1 MPDSDVFRETMDVIA
16 VTGESLPEAWE
27 NAVRLTWE
35 HGREIATQYDKP
47 EDPPSKDTMAVI
59 TVSDPMAEPR
69 IHKCFPGGILELET
83 YRQEV
88 VDGIH
93 DHWIDPEAGKWQYS
107 YHERIRRYT
116 VPGLDEPIDQLAY
129 VIDQLRK
136 CPYTRRA
143 VISLWKPW
151 EDAGIGDPAC
161 LNHMAFRIVD
171 GKLYLKVYMRSN
183 DAYKAAF
190 MNMYA
195 FTSLQAKVATEVGV
209 EVGPYIHTAASFHI
223 YGSYFAE
230 FSGFLKA
237 LRERTFAQRTW
248 RTDDSLVAEMMA
260 EAREQVAASIE
271 RERET
276 GRKGL

>member
-1 MPDSDVFRETMDVIA
+1 MDEAAGCEVMDVIA
-16 VTGESLPEAWE
+16 VSGESLPEAWE
-27 NAVRLTWE
+27 KAVLMTWQ

-47 EDPPSKDTMAVI
+47 EDPPSRDTMAVI
-59 TVSDPMAEPR
+59 TVRDPLAEPR
-69 IHKCFPGGILELET
+69 IHRCFPGGILELET

-93 DHWIDPEAGKWQYS
+93 DHWIDPAEGKWQYS

-116 VPGLDEPIDQLAY
+116 VPGLDQPIDQLAY
-129 VIDQLRK
+129 VIDQLRN
-136 CPYTRRA
+136 CSYTRRA

-171 GKLYLKVYMRSN
+171 GKLTLKVYMRSN
-183 DAYKAAF
+183 DAYKAAY

-195 FTSLQAKVATEVGV
+195 FTSLQEQVAKEVGA

-223 YGSYFAE
+223 YGSYFGE
-230 FSGFLKA
+230 FQGFLKA
-237 LRERTFAQRTW
+237 METRTFAQRTW
-248 RTDDSLVAEMMA
+248 RTDDLFVAEMMD
-260 EAREQVAASIE
+260 EAREQVATSIE

>member
-1 MPDSDVFRETMDVIA
+1 MTDAAADRETMDVIA
-16 VTGESLPEAWE
+16 ITGDNLPDAWE
-27 NAVRLTWE
+27 RAVQMTWD
-35 HGREIATQYDKP
+35 HGHEIATQYDRP
-47 EDPPSKDTMAVI
+47 EDPPSRDAMAVI
-59 TVSDPMAEPR
+59 TVRDPLAEPR
-69 IHKCFPGGILELET
+69 IHRCFPGGILELET

-88 VDGIH
+88 CDGIH

-107 YHERIRRYT
+107 YHERIRRYA
-116 VPGLDEPIDQLAY
+116 VPGLPEPIDQLAY
-129 VIDQLRK
+129 VIAQLRA

-161 LNHMAFRIVD
+161 LNHMAFRILD
-171 GKLYLKVYMRSN
+171 GRLQLKVYMRSN

-190 MNMYA
+190 MNMHA
-195 FTSLQAKVATEVGV
+195 FTALQAKVADELGVAVGSYV
-209 EVGPYIHTAASFHI
+209 HSAASFHI

-230 FSGFLKA
+230 FNGFLRA
-237 LRERTFAQRTW
+237 MRERTFAQRTW
-248 RTDDSLVAEMMA
+248 RSDDPLVAEMLA
-260 EAREQVAASIE
+260 EAREQVSASLA